1 MPFSAILDRFV
12 QKCPAVVMVRGT
24 FEHLLKPGLLDEIFE
39 ETAQRQYHKQLLFSE
54 VVAIMTAVVLRS
66 HMSVHSAFQ
75 ASRKQLGVSHAAL
88 YAKLNNTELAVSV
101 QMVSQTAKQA
111 KAVIDAMRGAHL
123 CVLPG
128 LQVHYLDGNHLAG
141 TEHRLAVTRVTR
153 EGVLP
158 GQSLAL
164 LDGQTGLIS
173 ELILC
178 EDSYSQERSM
188 LPELL
193 EKILPGMVI
202 IADRNFCTG
211 KFFTS
216 LAEKEAFFAIRQHG
230 STLTYELPGKR
241 RKIGATDTGVVYEQK
256 LQLTHETK
264 TMTLRRITVDLYEP
278 TDAGDEQIHVIT
290 NLGQKQ
296 ATAVQVAQAYKT
308 RWTIEGAFQ
317 QMTDVLCCEIRT
329 LGYPKAALFAFA
341 VATLAYNT
349 YAVVKAALRA
359 AHGQDKIAHEFSDY
373 HLVNE
378 VALACTTMDIVI
390 DPGEWEQYHKAS
402 PRKIAQLL
410 VGLARKVDL
419 ERYPKKKRGPKK
431 PRSPNR
437 KSGLI
442 NHHVSTARL
451 LEDKKKKMKVRN
463 KKTP

>member
-24 FEHLLKPGLLDEIFE
+24 FEHLLKPELLDEIFTQ
-39 ETAQRQYHKQLLFSE
+39 TAQRQYHKQLLFSE
-54 VVAIMTAVVLRS
+54 VVAIMTSVVLRS
-66 HMSVHSAFQ
+66 HLSVHSAFQ

-88 YAKLNNTELAVSV
+88 YAKLNNTELVVSTR
-101 QMVSQTAKQA
+101 MVSQTADHA
-111 KAVIDAMRGAHL
+111 KAVIDAMAGAQL
-123 CVLPG
+123 SILPG
-128 LQVHYLDGNHLAG
+128 LKVYYLDGNHLAG
-141 TEHRLAVTRVTR
+141 SEHRLAVTRVTR

-164 LDGQTGLIS
+164 LDAQTGLIS

-178 EDSYSQERSM
+178 EDSYAQERSM

-193 EKILPGMVI
+193 EKIQPGMVI

-211 KFFTS
+211 KFFTE
-216 LAEKEAFFAIRQHG
+216 LAGKNAFFAIRQHA
-230 STLTYELPGKR
+230 STLTYELLGKR
-241 RKIGATDTGVVYEQK
+241 RKIGPTDTGMVYEQE
-256 LQLTHETK
+256 LQLTHQTK
-264 TMTLRRITVDLYEP
+264 TITLRRITIELNKP

-290 NLGQKQ
+290 NLGYQQ
-296 ATAVQVAQAYKT
+296 ATSIQVVDAYHT

-317 QMTDVLCCEIRT
+317 QMTDVLCCEIKT

-341 VATLAYNT
+341 VAVLAYNT

-359 AHGQDKIAHEFSDY
+359 AHGTEKIAQEFSDY
-373 HLVNE
+373 HLVND
-378 VALACTTMDIVI
+378 VALTCTTMDVVVE
-390 DPGEWEQYHKAS
+390 PQEWDQYHKAS
-402 PRKIAQLL
+402 PKKMAQILIA
-410 VGLARKVDL
+410 LAKKVDL

-451 LEDKKKKMKVRN
+451 LKEKKEES
-463 KKTP
+463 P